1 MREAPAAT
9 PEELRRSPVFGD
21 APNEHLLWLCR
32 SGRAFELAPRD
43 TLAQQGAVAREMFVM
58 LSGAM
63 QLVVHTGGTP
73 VPVDVFRP
81 GAVSGVLPYS
91 RMQTYGGEL
100 VALEPSRVFAL
111 DRGHFPE
118 LLQRLPG
125 VGPRLVA
132 IMSDRVRDQARD
144 QQQREKMMALGKLSA
159 GLAHELN
166 NPAAAARRA
175 AAALR
180 DRIGRMPGL
189 ALGVVRREVT
199 FQGLLGTEAARQAA
213 GRHQDRALSARA
225 RAAREDRIAHWLE
238 VHCVPDAHLLAPT
251 FNENGL
257 TPDRLDQIAA
267 SVPPEALPDV
277 LAWIENYT
285 ATHSLL
291 EEILASTARISEL
304 ISSIQTYSHMD
315 RAAHPQPTEIPPG
328 LESTLVMLGGKL
340 RAKNIRVEREY
351 APDLPPVLGMPGEL
365 NQVWTNLIDNA
376 LHALPA
382 GGRLRLAARPDLG
395 GVLVEVEDNGP
406 GIPPE
411 VRGRIFEPFFTT
423 KPVGE
428 GTGLG
433 LDIVH
438 RIVTKQHRGSIRV
451 ASEPGKTVFSV
462 WLPASRSGDL
472 SPR

>member
-1 MREAPAAT
+1 MRQAAAAT
-9 PEELRRSPVFGD
+9 PEELRRSPVFVD
-21 APNEHLLWLCR
+21 APQEHLVWLCGT
-32 SGRAFELAPRD
+32 GRAWELAPRE
-43 TLAQQGAVAREMFVM
+43 TLAQRGAAAREMFVM

-63 QLVVHTGGTP
+63 QLVAHTGGTP

-91 RMQTYGGEL
+91 SMQTFGGEL

-111 DRGHFPE
+111 DRDHFPE

-125 VGPRLVA
+125 VGPRLEA
-132 IMSDRVRDQARD
+132 IMSDRVRDQVRD

-159 GLAHELN
+159 RLAHELN
-166 NPAAAARRA
+166 NPAAAAQRA

-189 ALGVVRREVT
+189 ALRVVQREVS
-199 FQGLLGTEAARQAA
+199 FQELVNAEAARQAA
-213 GRHQDRALSARA
+213 GRHEDRAISALA
-225 RAAREDRIAHWLE
+225 RAAREDRIADWLE
-238 VHCVPDAHLLAPT
+238 GHRVPDAHLLAPT

-257 TPDRLDQIAA
+257 TPDRLEQIAA
-267 SVPPEALPDV
+267 NVPPEALPDV
-277 LAWIENYT
+277 LAWIENY
-285 ATHSLL
+285 AAAQSLL

-304 ISSIQTYSHMD
+304 ISSIKTYSHLE

-328 LESTLVMLGGKL
+328 LESTLAMLSGKI

-351 APDLPPVLGMPGEL
+351 APNLPPVLGRPGEL

-382 GGRLRLAARPDLG
+382 GGRLRLAARPDVG

-411 VRGRIFEPFFTT
+411 IGGRIFEPFFTT

-433 LDIVH
+433 LDIVR

-451 ASEPGKTVFSV
+451 ASEPGRTVFSV
-462 WLPASRSGDL
+462 WLPASHRDDP
-472 SPR
+472 SPP

>member
-1 MREAPAAT
+1 MREAAAAT
-9 PEELRRSPVFGD
+9 PEELRRSPVFAD
-21 APNEHLLWLCR
+21 APDDQLRWLCQA
-32 SGRAFELAPRD
+32 GRALQLDPRE
-43 TLAQQGAVAREMFVM
+43 TLAEQGAVAREMFVM
-58 LSGAM
+58 LSGAL

-73 VPVDVFRP
+73 VPVDVFRT

-91 RMQTYGGEL
+91 RMQMFGGEL

-111 DRGHFPE
+111 DRDYFPE
-118 LLQRLPG
+118 LLQRMPG

-144 QQQREKMMALGKLSA
+144 QQQREKMLALGKLSA

-189 ALGVVRREVT
+189 ALRVVQREVR
-199 FQGLLGTEAARQAA
+199 FQELADAEAARQAA
-213 GRHQDRALSARA
+213 GRQEDRALSTLA
-225 RAAREDRIAHWLE
+225 RAAREDRVAAWLE
-238 VHCVPDAHLLAPT
+238 AHRVPDAHLLAPT
-251 FNENGL
+251 LSENGL
-257 TPDRLDQIAA
+257 TPDRLEQIAA
-267 SVPPEALPDV
+267 SVRPEALPDV
-277 LAWIENYT
+277 LAWIENS
-285 ATHSLL
+285 AAAHRLL
-291 EEILASTARISEL
+291 DEILASTARISEL
-304 ISSIQTYSHMD
+304 VGSIKTYSHMD
-315 RAAHPQPTEIPPG
+315 RAPHPQPTEIPPG
-328 LESTLVMLGGKL
+328 LESTLVMLGGRL
-340 RAKNIRVEREY
+340 RAKNIRVEREF

-376 LHALPA
+376 LHALPP

-411 VRGRIFEPFFTT
+411 ILGRIFEPFFTT

-462 WLPASRSGDL
+462 WLPASPAGDASL
-472 SPR
+472 R